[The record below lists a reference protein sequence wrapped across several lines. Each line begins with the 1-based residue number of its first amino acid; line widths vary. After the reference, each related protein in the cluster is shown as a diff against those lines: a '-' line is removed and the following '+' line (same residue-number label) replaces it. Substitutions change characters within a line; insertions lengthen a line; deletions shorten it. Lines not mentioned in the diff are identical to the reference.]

1 MNHIMNRVVWFEIPF
16 DESERAQK
24 FYKDVFGWQINHF
37 AEMDYYVST
46 TADSDSQTMEP
57 KTPGAINGGLMKRDD
72 TAKHP
77 LVLIEVPSIDEHIK
91 KIRQN
96 GGKTVMPKI
105 NAGNLGMYAR
115 VEDTEGN
122 VIGLWE
128 KISH

>member
-1 MNHIMNRVVWFEIPF
+1 MNRVVWFEIPF
-16 DESERAQK
+16 DQSERAQK
-24 FYKDVFGWQINHF
+24 FYQDVFGWQINHF
-37 AEMDYYVST
+37 PDMDYYVST
-46 TADSDSQTMEP
+46 TADSDPQTMEP
-57 KTPGAINGGLMKRDD
+57 KTPGAINGGLMKKDD

-77 LVLIEVPSIDEHIK
+77 LVLIEVPSIDEHLK
-91 KIRQN
+91 KIEQN
-96 GGKTVMPKI
+96 GGKVAMPKI

>member
-1 MNHIMNRVVWFEIPF
+1 MNKVVWFEIPF

-24 FYKDVFGWQINHF
+24 FYQDVFGWQINHF
-37 AEMDYYVST
+37 SEMDYYVAT
-46 TADSDSQTMEP
+46 TAESDPQTMEP
-57 KTPGAINGGLMKRDD
+57 KTPGAINGGLMKKDD

-77 LVLIEVPSIDEHIK
+77 LVLIEVPSIDEHLK
-91 KIRQN
+91 KIEQN

-122 VIGLWE
+122 IIGLWE
-128 KISH
+128 KINPKS

>member
-1 MNHIMNRVVWFEIPF
+1 MNKVVWFEIPF

-37 AEMDYYVST
+37 PEMDYYVAT
-46 TADSDSQTMEP
+46 TDDSDPQTMEP
-57 KTPGAINGGLMKRDD
+57 KQPGAINGGLMKKDD

-77 LVLIEVPSIDEHIK
+77 FVLIEVQSIDEHLK
-91 KIRQN
+91 KIEQN

-105 NAGNLGMYAR
+105 NAGNLGLYAR

-128 KISH
+128 KVTPK

>member
-1 MNHIMNRVVWFEIPF
+1 MNRVVWFEIPF

-24 FYKDVFGWQINHF
+24 FYKDVFDWQINHF
-37 AEMDYYVST
+37 PEMDYYVST
-46 TADSDSQTMEP
+46 TADSDPQTMEP
-57 KTPGAINGGLMKRDD
+57 KTPGAINGGLMKKDD

-77 LVLIEVPSIDEHIK
+77 LVLIEVPSIDEHLK
-91 KIRQN
+91 KIEQN

-115 VEDTEGN
+115 AEDTEGN

-128 KISH
+128 KINPKSK

>member
-1 MNHIMNRVVWFEIPF
+1 MNKVVWFEIPF

-37 AEMDYYVST
+37 PEMDYYVAT
-46 TADSDSQTMEP
+46 TDDSDPQTMEP
-57 KTPGAINGGLMKRDD
+57 KQPGAINGGLMKKDD

-77 LVLIEVPSIDEHIK
+77 VILVEVPSIDEHLK
-91 KIRQN
+91 KIEQN

-105 NAGNLGMYAR
+105 NAGNLGLYAR
-115 VEDTEGN
+115 VSDTEGN

-128 KISH
+128 KVTPK